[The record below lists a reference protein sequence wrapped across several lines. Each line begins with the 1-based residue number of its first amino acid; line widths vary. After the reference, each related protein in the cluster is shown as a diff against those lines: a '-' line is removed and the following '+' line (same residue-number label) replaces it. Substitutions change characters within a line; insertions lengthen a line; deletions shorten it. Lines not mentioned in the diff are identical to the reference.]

1 MLREKEPLIGGV
13 SGPGGDLG
21 QGDLGQWV
29 SRVAG
34 AARQVGGAV
43 LGARRSEQEDLL
55 LRLTQADLT

>member
-13 SGPGGDLG
+13 SGPG
-21 QGDLGQWV
+21 GDLGQWV